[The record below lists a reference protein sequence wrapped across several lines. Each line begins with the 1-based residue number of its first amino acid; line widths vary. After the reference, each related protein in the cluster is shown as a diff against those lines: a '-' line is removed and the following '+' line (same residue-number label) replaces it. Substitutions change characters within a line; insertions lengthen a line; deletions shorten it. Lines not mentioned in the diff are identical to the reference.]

1 MTDEPTCGQ
10 GLAANSALPAKLA
23 ELTGSV
29 AEILEGHMNAL
40 DLSDD
45 AARREHE
52 LYGLLVREHRA
63 SATALAATARRMAG
77 ARDLPM
83 GRHDMAAMADPE
95 MAAAF
100 ERFVRLEEELL
111 QLLQARLGSDRAL
124 LSTMRDEG
132 DWAS

>member
-1 MTDEPTCGQ
+1 MTDEPTCGK
-10 GLAANSALPAKLA
+10 GLAATSALPATIA
-23 ELTGSV
+23 ELTASV
-29 AEILEGHMNAL
+29 AEILEGHMRAL

-45 AARREHE
+45 DSRRERE
-52 LYGLLVREHRA
+52 LYELLVREHRG
-63 SATALAATARRMAG
+63 SAAALAATARRMAA

-95 MAAAF
+95 TAAAF
-100 ERFVRLEEELL
+100 ERFVHLEEELL
-111 QLLQARLGSDRAL
+111 QLLDARLADDRAL